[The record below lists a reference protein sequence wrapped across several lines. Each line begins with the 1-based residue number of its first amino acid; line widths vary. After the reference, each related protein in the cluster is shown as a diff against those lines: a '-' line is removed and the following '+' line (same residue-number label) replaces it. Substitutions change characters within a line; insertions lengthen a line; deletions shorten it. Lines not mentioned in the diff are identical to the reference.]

1 MANHILL
8 EVFVSLKTTK
18 FIGIS
23 LIACLL
29 KSTKLVAA
37 QYIEANKPSVFKA
50 LVDLINPSSKP
61 CNLSGVYEIQYLVP
75 QSVKLS

>member
-1 MANHILL
+1 ML

-29 KSTKLVAA
+29 KSTKIITA
-37 QYIEANKPSVFKA
+37 QYIETNKPTVIQT
-50 LVDLINPSSKP
+50 LVDLINPLP
-61 CNLSGVYEIQYLVP
+61 IFCNLADVPEIQYPIKGLV
-75 QSVKLS
+75 